1 MEEEIRK
8 ARNGDKEAFSNLML
22 LLKDDLYKIGR
33 IRLKNDD
40 DIYDVIQETMII
52 AFKSIKQLKKPQYF
66 KSWIIR
72 ILINQINILYRK
84 KTRHNIISLNELEN
98 KEYVSNNTLE
108 SSNDILDFN
117 LICKKLQY
125 KDSLIMILYYME
137 KFTDKEI
144 GEILTMKENTVKTRR
159 TRAKQSIK
167 DILEKG
173 DKIYG

>member
-22 LLKDDLYKIGR
+22 LLKDDLYKIVR

-52 AFKSIKQLKKPQYF
+52 AFKSIKQLKKTQYF
-66 KSWIIR
+66 KSWIIK

-84 KTRHNIISLNELEN
+84 KARHNIISLNELEN
-98 KEYVSNNTLE
+98 NAYVSNTTLE

-125 KDSLIMILYYME
+125 KDSLIMMLYYME